1 MKSAALRTAGRITT
15 VLLVLAA
22 LAGCAVG
29 PDFKTPVVATPE
41 TYRLDTMPVQAEVNL
56 QWWTLF
62 DDPVIYHLVTTALA
76 NNRDLKIA
84 ASRIEQARA
93 FVGFSRADQFPR
105 VDFEGAADTGN
116 FLGSRAD
123 DTGSNTFIGPA
134 LSWEI
139 DFWGKFRRA
148 IEAARAELVA
158 SEYGRRTV
166 QLSLISEVAS
176 TYYLLLDAHQR
187 LQISQKTLKSRRETL
202 DIIQKRFNRGIVNE
216 LDLNQARIQME
227 IAASS
232 IPLYRREIAK
242 AENAL
247 SILLGELPRTIET
260 GRDLLHQTPPQQIPL
275 DVPANILKRRPD
287 ISAALFRLKAQ
298 NERIGVAQAMRFP
311 AFSLRGLLG
320 LGRSDF
326 PPVVSSGGLWT
337 VGGGV
342 LGPLIDFRK
351 NISRVRIEEAKTREA
366 LLRYENIVL
375 TAFREVNDSLAEIGT
390 YRHQLEA
397 VGRQLKAAQAAN
409 RLSKSRY
416 EQGVSSYLEVLETE
430 RALFSAALDY
440 SDLKQRYLTAYV
452 NLYKALGGGWISRE
466 EMRDAKK

>member
-1 MKSAALRTAGRITT
+1 MKSAVHKTAGRITT
-15 VLLVLAA
+15 LLLVLAA

-29 PDFKTPVVATPE
+29 PDFKTPVVPTPE
-41 TYRLDTMPVQAEVNL
+41 TYRLDTMPVQAGVNL

-62 DDPVIYHLVTTALA
+62 DDPVIYRLVTAALA

-93 FVGFSRADQFPR
+93 FVRFSRADQFPR
-105 VDFEGAADTGN
+105 VDITGGADTGN
-116 FLGSRAD
+116 FLGTRAD
-123 DTGSNTFIGPA
+123 DTVSNLFIGPA

-148 IEAARAELVA
+148 TEASRAELVA
-158 SEYGRRTV
+158 SAYGHRTV

-176 TYYLLLDAHQR
+176 TYYMLLDAHQR
-187 LQISQKTLKSRRETL
+187 LQISQKTLKSRRQTL

-232 IPLYRREIAK
+232 IPLYQREIAK

-311 AFSLRGLLG
+311 TFSLRGSLG
-320 LGRSDF
+320 VGRSDF

-366 LLRYENIVL
+366 LFRYENIVL
-375 TAFREVNDSLAEIGT
+375 AAFREVNDSLAEIGT
-390 YRHQLEA
+390 YRHQVEA

-416 EQGVSSYLEVLETE
+416 EQGVSSYLEVLESE

-452 NLYKALGGGWISRE
+452 NLYKALGGGWVSRE
-466 EMRDAKK
+466 EMRNAKK